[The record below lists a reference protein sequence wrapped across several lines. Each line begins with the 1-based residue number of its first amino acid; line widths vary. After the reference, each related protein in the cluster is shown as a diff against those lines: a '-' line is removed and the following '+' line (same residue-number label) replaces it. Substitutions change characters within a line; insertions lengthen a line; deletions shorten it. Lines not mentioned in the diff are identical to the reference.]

1 MLIDKNDL
9 EKVEKIVKKYEK
21 EIDLSVHVSNAEFIE
36 RQNIVQKELKK
47 RGIDVGIFFFYREMP
62 GDGLYLTGYD
72 PTIER
77 SAGFIGQEGGPTIL
91 AGPEAGLVAKEAGK
105 GKRVTVAFVEE
116 FAIPDEHYEGA
127 VYHTLDKLLK
137 TSAGKDSIKK
147 IGLLTGG
154 DLIPVSLLEN
164 LKKSVAEN
172 VEFVNAEDI
181 LKALRLEK
189 SESEFACMKQA
200 NIIACAAM
208 RAALAVIK
216 PGLREAQI
224 AAVGDYVMKSLGARG
239 YGVESIVTTGDNCRS
254 IVSPASNDVIKMGD
268 MVQMGFCPNYQGYK
282 GISRRVV
289 IAGEPSA
296 IQQEYLDRI
305 SESYEKAEKA
315 LYEVVENNLEP
326 CIVDLAARE
335 YFTKLEI
342 AGISM
347 KDYHSYSIA
356 HGTGLTECFEPTM
369 IGPETKERLGSRI
382 GIMLDFGSYGIPH
395 HEIPGGCVENAF
407 GKDGCKLLKWTDLP
421 VRVSELIGKGLI

>member
-1 MLIDKNDL
+1 MQVDNAAFKR
-9 EKVEKIVKKYEK
+9 VEKIIEKYEK
-21 EIDLSVHVSNAEFIE
+21 EIDLSVHISNEEFIE
-36 RQNIVQKELKK
+36 RQKKVQKELK
-47 RGIDVGIFFFYREMP
+47 RRDIDVGIFFFYREMP

-77 SAGFIGQEGGPTIL
+77 SAGFIGQSGGPAIL

-105 GKRVTVAFVEE
+105 GKRVTVAFVED

-127 VYHTLDKLLK
+127 VYHTFEKLLK
-137 TSAGKDSIKK
+137 TTAGKDSIKT
-147 IGLLTGG
+147 IGLLTGK

-164 LKKSVAEN
+164 LKNSVDGR

-181 LKALRLEK
+181 LKEMRLEK

-216 PGLREAQI
+216 PGLRESQI

-239 YGVESIVTTGDNCRS
+239 YGVESIVTTGDNCRT
-254 IVSPASNDVIKMGD
+254 IVAPASNDVIKTGD
-268 MVQMGFCPNYQGYK
+268 MVQMGFSPNYQGYK
-282 GISRRVV
+282 GISRRVIV
-289 IAGEPSA
+289 AGEPSA
-296 IQQEYLDRI
+296 IQQEYMDRI

-335 YFTKLEI
+335 YFTKLKI

-369 IGPETKERLGSRI
+369 IGPETKEKLGNRI
-382 GIMLDFGSYGIPH
+382 GLMLDFGSYGIPH

-407 GKDGCKLLKWTDLP
+407 GKDNNKLYKWTDLP
-421 VRVSELIGKGLI
+421 VRVSELIGKGLN

>member
-1 MLIDKNDL
+1 MQIDKDDF
-9 EKVEKIVKKYEK
+9 EKVEIIIKKYEK
-21 EIDLSVHVSNAEFIE
+21 EINLSIHISNAEFIE
-36 RQNIVQKELKK
+36 RQKIVQKELKK

-77 SAGFIGQEGGPTIL
+77 SAGFIGQEGGPTVL
-91 AGPEAGLVAKEAGK
+91 AGPEAGLVARESGK
-105 GKRVTVAFVEE
+105 GKRVSVAFVEE

-127 VYHTLDKLLK
+127 VYHTLEKLLK

-147 IGLLTGG
+147 IGLLTGK

-164 LKKSVAEN
+164 LKKSVPED

-181 LKALRLEK
+181 LKELRLEK

-216 PGLREAQI
+216 PGLKESQL
-224 AAVGDYVMKSLGARG
+224 AAVGDYVMKSLGAQG
-239 YGVESIVTTGDNCRS
+239 YGVESIVSAGDNCRT
-254 IVSPASNDVIKMGD
+254 IVSPASNDVIKKGD

-305 SESYEKAEKA
+305 S
-315 LYEVVENNLEP
+315 
-326 CIVDLAARE
+326 
-335 YFTKLEI
+335 
-342 AGISM
+342 
-347 KDYHSYSIA
+347 
-356 HGTGLTECFEPTM
+356 
-369 IGPETKERLGSRI
+369 
-382 GIMLDFGSYGIPH
+382 
-395 HEIPGGCVENAF
+395 
-407 GKDGCKLLKWTDLP
+407 
-421 VRVSELIGKGLI
+421 